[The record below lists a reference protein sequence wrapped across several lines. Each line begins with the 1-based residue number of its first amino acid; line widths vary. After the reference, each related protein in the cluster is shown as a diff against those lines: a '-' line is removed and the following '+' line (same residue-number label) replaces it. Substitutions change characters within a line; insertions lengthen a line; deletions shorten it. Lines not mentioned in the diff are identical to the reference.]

1 MTKGLSRL
9 KTKETQK
16 LNTASSSV
24 LNPFALKDITEDR
37 WQNLNEI

>member
-1 MTKGLSRL
+1 MTKGLYRL

-16 LNTASSSV
+16 LNTANGSA